1 MSFAPNPLSL
11 TVSDPAF
18 ESWLRDSGHLYTLDT
33 LPASSSSSSSSS
45 SSAPSA
51 SPSPSSSNKPIPTS
65 TSTSQSRLSFF
76 LSSLRTLATLIS
88 NNPLAKLQVADLAGP
103 TPSWTRDFIGG
114 PGEYSWPVE
123 SPQARLRVQENVRR
137 YAKNYMFL
145 SLLFFTCCLYRIPI
159 SLLGLVACLGIW
171 EGVRFCIKSWEMEEK
186 YPVLRQVMV
195 NVALI
200 ITASVLYICYFQFAL
215 VYAIGLSYAAMLIHA
230 SLRKL
235 TPLSKSNGSSQ
246 PKKVVKK
253 SVRFSSSSK

>member
-33 LPASSSSSSSSS
+33 LPASSSSS
-45 SSAPSA
+45 APSA
-51 SPSPSSSNKPIPTS
+51 SPSRSSSSNKPTPTPTPTS
-65 TSTSQSRLSFF
+65 TSSSQSRLSFF
-76 LSSLRTLATLIS
+76 LSSLRTLATIITI
-88 NNPLAKLQVADLAGP
+88 NPLAKLEVGDLAGP

-114 PGEYSWPVE
+114 PGNYSWPVE

-137 YAKNYMFL
+137 YAKNYMYL
-145 SLLFFTCCLYRIPI
+145 SLLFFTCCLYRMPI
-159 SLLGLVACLGIW
+159 SLSGLLACLGFW
-171 EGVRFCIKSWEMEEK
+171 EGVRLCIKRWEMEEK

-200 ITASVLYICYFQFAL
+200 ITAMVLYICNLQFAL
-215 VYAIGLSYAAMLIHA
+215 FYAMGLSYAAMLIHA

-235 TPLSKSNGSSQ
+235 TPLSKSSGSSQ
-246 PKKVVKK
+246 PKKIVKRN
-253 SVRFSSSSK
+253 VQFSSK

>member
-11 TVSDPAF
+11 TVTDPAF

-33 LPASSSSSSSSS
+33 LPASSSSSSSS
-45 SSAPSA
+45 APSA
-51 SPSPSSSNKPIPTS
+51 SPSPSSSSNKPTP

-76 LSSLRTLATLIS
+76 LSSLRTFATLIS
-88 NNPLAKLQVADLAGP
+88 INPFAKLQVGDLAGP

-145 SLLFFTCCLYRIPI
+145 SLLFFTCCLYRMPI
-159 SLLGLVACLGIW
+159 SLLGLGGCLGIW
-171 EGVRFCIKSWEMEEK
+171 EGVRLCIKSWEMEEK

-200 ITASVLYICYFQFAL
+200 ITALVLYICNFQFAL
-215 VYAIGLSYAAMLIHA
+215 VYATGLSYAAMLIHA

-235 TPLSKSNGSSQ
+235 TPLNKSNGSSQ
-246 PKKVVKK
+246 PKKVVKRN
-253 SVRFSSSSK
+253 VQFSSK